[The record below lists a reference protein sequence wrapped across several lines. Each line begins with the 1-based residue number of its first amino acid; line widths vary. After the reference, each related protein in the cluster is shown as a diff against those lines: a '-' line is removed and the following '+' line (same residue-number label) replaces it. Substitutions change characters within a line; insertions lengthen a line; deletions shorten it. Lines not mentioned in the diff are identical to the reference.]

1 MLVTPFVIKDFE
13 GEYVFLDK
21 YFWDEHGFQIVYLND
36 APPKARLKATIVFEA
51 DVLSIRV
58 THAAQSWKIEED
70 IVKLETYFPSA
81 KIPFPCMFT
90 MNESEYID
98 WYCNTETIDNIHR
111 LSALTHF
118 FFFVDD
124 TLIEVI
130 DDRSPQVTI
139 SVV

>member
-1 MLVTPFVIKDFE
+1 M
-13 GEYVFLDK
+13 
-21 YFWDEHGFQIVYLND
+21 QD

-58 THAAQSWKIEED
+58 THTAQSWKIEED
-70 IVKLETYFPSA
+70 IVKLEAYFPSA

-90 MNESEYID
+90 MNESEYIN

-111 LSALTHF
+111 LSTLTHY

-139 SVV
+139 SGAF